1 MMDKQELRVKLRAM
15 RRAFSPEKQENASLA
30 VYRRLQGFVPYRNAK
45 CIMAY
50 MACRGE
56 LSLAPV
62 MDEWLAGGRELL
74 LPRCEAPGE
83 MTARRIE
90 DQRQLVPGAFHLMEP
105 DAACKIIS
113 PEKIDLILVPGV
125 AFDRAG
131 HRLGQGGGYYDRFLA
146 KTHALRV
153 GVCYDETLIEDV
165 PCEAHDH
172 MMDAVITPWET
183 IWLNRHRRNGHG

>member
-1 MMDKQELRVKLRAM
+1 MDKQELREKLRAM

-30 VYRRLQGFVPYRNAK
+30 VYRRLQGFAPYRDAE

-62 MDEWLAGGRELL
+62 MDELLAGGRELL

-90 DQRQLVPGAFHLMEP
+90 DRRQLVPGAFHLMEP

-131 HRLGQGGGYYDRFLA
+131 HRLGQGGGYYDRFLI
-146 KTHALRV
+146 KTNALCV
-153 GVCYDETLIEDV
+153 GICHDEVLLAQVPVEEYDCT
-165 PCEAHDH
+165 
-172 MMDAVITPWET
+172 MDAVITPQET